1 MRNWLKALRL
11 RKTRRNISR
20 AKAIAQEDSAL
31 ANATSHQ
38 RFSAGNRPV
47 IRWIKGDGLDDEVTQ
62 AAIAQAT
69 RLFGREVDYCLCT
82 VGLDAPRVR
91 NILAF
96 ADQPVEWRPVT
107 EEDNWELADFLT
119 QAGCLPE
126 NYGYWWKWFPER
138 VRPAG
143 PEWILD
149 GDMVVTGRPDWFE
162 QWKSGKDGVR
172 VSQDDRA
179 AYEGMYGRY
188 EPLVDTA
195 LKLYS
200 GLISL
205 PPGVRYMPAV
215 AQVLDQIQLAPNH
228 HGQRDMCEQGVIAA
242 AFQSFNPKPIP
253 LFEFPFARAFED
265 FLDFGLSE
273 NRNSVWGYHFGNA
286 YRMANPHFHR
296 LIAEGKIFSSREL
309 PVEERHKWLGGLGE
323 WGVPGWSLNRDC
335 YRAIVQ
341 AARPF
346 AGRTVL
352 EIGTSR
358 GHLTAAL
365 AELGCHVTTVD
376 HADRGAAQNLTG
388 LRVKVVQSDAAEFLV
403 SNKRR
408 YDLIVC
414 DLHGNSEEDWEPLAQ
429 PLLKALSAQGSIILN
444 NYRLYTDPEWA
455 FERGVAQF
463 VAHLPPNFEV
473 QEIATAHPGVVKIS
487 QI

>member
-1 MRNWLKALRL
+1 M
-11 RKTRRNISR
+11 
-20 AKAIAQEDSAL
+20 AIAQADLVLSD
-31 ANATSHQ
+31 ATSHQ
-38 RFSAGNRPV
+38 RFSSGNRPV

-107 EEDNWELADFLT
+107 EVDNLELTEFLT

-126 NYGYWWKWFPER
+126 NFGYWWKWFPER
-138 VRPAG
+138 VRPEG

-162 QWKSGKDGVR
+162 KWKSGKDGVR

-188 EPLVDTA
+188 EPLVDSA

-205 PPGVRYMPAV
+205 PPGMRYMPKIAE
-215 AQVLDQIQLAPNH
+215 VLDQIQLAPNH
-228 HGQRDMCEQGVIAA
+228 NGQRDMCEQGVIAA
-242 AFQSFNPKPIP
+242 AFQSFDPQPIP
-253 LFEFPFARAFED
+253 LYEFPFARAFED
-265 FLDFGLSE
+265 FLDFGLLE
-273 NRNSVWGYHFGNA
+273 NRNAVWGYHFGNA

-296 LIAEGKIFSSREL
+296 LVAEGKIFSSREL

-341 AARPF
+341 SARLF
-346 AGRTVL
+346 AGRPVL
-352 EIGTSR
+352 ELGTSR

-365 AELGCHVTTVD
+365 AELGCQVTTLD
-376 HADRGAAQNLTG
+376 HMDRGAAQNLAG
-388 LRVKVVQSDAAEFLV
+388 LAVNVVQADAVEFLKGN
-403 SNKRR
+403 SNLFG
-408 YDLIVC
+408 LIVC
-414 DLHGNSEEDWEPLAQ
+414 DIHGNSRKDWELLAQ
-429 PLLKALSAQGSIILN
+429 PLLAALSPDGSMILN
-444 NYRLYTDPEWA
+444 NYRLFQDPEW
-455 FERGVAQF
+455 EEEDGVYHF
-463 VAHLPPNFEV
+463 VANLPPNFEI
-473 QEIATAHPGVVKIS
+473 QEIATAHPGVVKVS
-487 QI
+487 RL